1 MSALENGLESAAEQR
16 IGYANPPVATRFL
29 PGVSGNPRGRPK
41 GARNFNTIV
50 AATVSERLTVT
61 QNGRRKRITK
71 IEAAVTQL
79 VNRAAGGDLRSI
91 QLLIGLIQTSEARPP
106 DADSQPSQ
114 ADDDVLREMR
124 RRMTETA
131 Q

>member
-1 MSALENGLESAAEQR
+1 
-16 IGYANPPVATRFL
+16 
-29 PGVSGNPRGRPK
+29 
-41 GARNFNTIV
+41 
-50 AATVSERLTVT
+50 VSERLTVT

>member
-1 MSALENGLESAAEQR
+1 MSALDNGLESPAEPR
-16 IGYANPPVATRFL
+16 VGYGNPPVATRFL

-71 IEAAVTQL
+71 LEAAVTQL
-79 VNRAAGGDLRSI
+79 VNRAAGGDLRST
-91 QLLIGLIQTSEARPP
+91 QLLIGLIQTNETRPP
-106 DADSQPSQ
+106 DADSQPPQ
-114 ADDDVLREMR
+114 ADDDVLRELH
-124 RRMTETA
+124 RRMRETA